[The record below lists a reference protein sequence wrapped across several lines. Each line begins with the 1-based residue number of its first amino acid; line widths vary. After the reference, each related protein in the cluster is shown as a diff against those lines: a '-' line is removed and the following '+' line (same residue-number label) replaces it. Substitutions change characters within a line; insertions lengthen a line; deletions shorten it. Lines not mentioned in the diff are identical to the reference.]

1 MLFKATVCTHCNSFS
16 KHTPC
21 LIKTTNMSL
30 WMARLRLLMNKPDV
44 LWRVVAGVTVFTR
57 LSRLRNTLRWK
68 LQPKLLQPSPFR
80 TTSVC
85 IISWLVWLVQQALRP
100 ASSGI
105 SINSMLLRFQQTV
118 LSLDTISMT
127 VYTRQHAKSML
138 PLSTKLRRCEMQA
151 VLYLSEQPLLKSVS
165 CWARC

>member
-1 MLFKATVCTHCNSFS
+1 MAFKANVCIRFNNCWRL
-16 KHTPC
+16 TPC

-57 LSRLRNTLRWK
+57 LSRLRNMLRWK

-85 IISWLVWLVQQALRP
+85 ITSWLVWLVQQALKP
-100 ASSGI
+100 ESSGI

-118 LSLDTISMT
+118 LSLDTTSTT

-151 VLYLSEQPLLKSVS
+151 VLYLSEQPLSKSVS